1 MISAKIKRKLEQDI
15 MWRQGRNAYI
25 YWRVKKALQKRQ
37 CLRKGTEDERE
48 PKKCITGTLGQESL
62 GKVYR
67 SNALVVRVKKI
78 GVILNIN

>member
-1 MISAKIKRKLEQDI
+1 MSSSRVITRILIRGGGRQKGISV
-15 MWRQGRNAYI
+15 
-25 YWRVKKALQKRQ
+25 RVL
-37 CLRKGTEDERE
+37 LLTIFDFEDERE
-48 PKKCITGTLGQESL
+48 PKKYITGTLGQESL